1 MVVSPG
7 FRPEEQTMSASPV
20 VLFVE
25 DEPLIRALAV
35 DVLEEAGF
43 EVIEAPTADYAV
55 VVLAKRPDVRV
66 VVTDVDMPGR
76 LNGFQLAR
84 IVQDYYHQVGVVVG
98 SGRAR
103 PKPGDL
109 SPEAIFLAKPY
120 GPSTLVA
127 AIRKVAA

>member
-1 MVVSPG
+1 
-7 FRPEEQTMSASPV
+7 MSASPV